1 MILEKTKLFA
11 LLFFYLFR
19 LICLHQSLTNGN
31 LMSSSK
37 PDKTYIIVL
46 GNEKGGTG
54 KSTASMHIIT
64 YLLRQNY
71 KVASI
76 DVDARQGTLTRYV
89 ENRRL
94 RAANTGEN
102 LPLPDHEAIFR
113 SSLTNVTEAEAEEKE
128 KITKAVEQ
136 FKNHDYIVI
145 DTPGSDSYLSRLAH
159 SHADTLITPL
169 NDSFVDLDMLVRV
182 KAESLDILKPSTYA
196 EMVWEQKK
204 QRAIRD
210 GGSIDWIVMRNR
222 LSSIYSRNKEEME
235 KVLKALA
242 KRIGFRLVDGFG
254 ERVIFRELFLSGL
267 TLLDM
272 RENNVP
278 LSLSHMAAKQELSS
292 LMEMIQLPAQTNRS
306 RIA

>member
-1 MILEKTKLFA
+1 M
-11 LLFFYLFR
+11 
-19 LICLHQSLTNGN
+19 SN
-31 LMSSSK
+31 LRTGK
-37 PDKTYIIVL
+37 AYVVVL

-54 KSTASMHIIT
+54 KSTASMHVIT
-64 YLLRQNY
+64 HLLRQNY
-71 KVASI
+71 KVASV

-94 RAANTGEN
+94 RAKNTNEN
-102 LPLPDHEAIFR
+102 LPLPDHEPIFK
-113 SSLTNVTEAEAEEKE
+113 SNLQDLKEAESEEKE
-128 KITKAVEQ
+128 KISKVMQQ
-136 FKNHDYIVI
+136 FQDHDYIVI

-159 SHADTLITPL
+159 SFADTLITPL

-182 KAESLDILKPSTYA
+182 NADSLDILKPSTYS
-196 EMVWEQKK
+196 EMVWDQKK

-235 KVLKALA
+235 KVLKALS

-292 LMEMIQLPAQTNRS
+292 LMDVIQLPKQSNRPK
-306 RIA
+306 IA